1 VSVTLNLANYGTG
14 VYGTAEYGN
23 YYVTINTGVSAT
35 SAVES
40 LSAGGFEVDVTERIT
55 AGVSATGAIGSP
67 EIQTT
72 DLVTGVQGTTALGT
86 VSVNIQEDVTGVQGT
101 TAVGTT
107 LVNIQ
112 EDILGVSAI
121 GTVGSVALSNTVT
134 LTGVSATG
142 AVSPPSDIRIGK
154 TVRGW
159 SVPSAITGSIGTLV
173 LKATSNFTLTGV
185 VGTGQIGTLS
195 PNLSVPISS
204 VLGTGA
210 VESVSVNSFEI
221 DVSEKLSGVEGT
233 GQIGTI
239 SPNVAAPIS
248 GVSGTGDVS
257 GVTLSADSLIVPS
270 GVSATGQITA
280 VASGVSRGITG
291 VEGELNPLKPFTA
304 SGDAQLS
311 TAEKKFGTAS
321 LLLDGTGDFVTTS
334 YTSSLLTSSEW
345 AVDFWVYSSTLTT
358 QTAHLWDSQKSNSGF
373 ALRISSGNLQ
383 VIKDGSIARS
393 VTGQLSNNTW
403 HHIRL
408 QRRYAFTEIFVDGF
422 QRGQQ
427 AGAEYSPHTY
437 VIGAKENGSEE
448 FTGYIDEFR
457 ASTPTGLSAASFTPE
472 TEAYSL
478 DASTEALL
486 HFDGTNGSTT
496 ITNEASNVINL
507 TLTGTA
513 NTTLTGVSA
522 TGSVNTVEEK
532 PTEALLSVSATGSI
546 GSVRQNPGAGLAGVA
561 GTTVINLPAPSDAIT
576 VFDATTFSRI
586 RTVILQ
592 PKEITP
598 NRRAA

>member
-1 VSVTLNLANYGTG
+1 MAFYDTTDALYGTG
-14 VYGTAEYGN
+14 AYGSASYGI
-23 YYVTINTGVSAT
+23 VQPEVAVTGVSAT
-35 SAVES
+35 GTVES
-40 LSAGGFEVDVTERIT
+40 VAAGGFEVDISERLGSVSAIGSIGSVEVILDT
-55 AGVSATGAIGSP
+55 AFPDGVSATGSAGSVFVNLT
-67 EIQTT
+67 EA
-72 DLVTGVQGTTALGT
+72 LNSVSSTGFAGTP
-86 VSVNIQEDVTGVQGT
+86 SVNIDEPITGV
-101 TAVGTT
+101 A
-107 LVNIQ
+107 
-112 EDILGVSAI
+112 
-121 GTVGSVALSNTVT
+121 
-134 LTGVSATG
+134 ATG
-142 AVSPPSDIRIGK
+142 SAHPFGRVVSINRI
-154 TVRGW
+154 
-159 SVPSAITGSIGTLV
+159 SVVGVVAAGSIGTLSENV
-173 LKATSNFTLTGV
+173 DEPLSSVSAS
-185 VGTGQIGTLS
+185 GTIGTVSL
-195 PNLSVPISS
+195 NIS
-204 VLGTGA
+204 
-210 VESVSVNSFEI
+210 ES
-221 DVSEKLSGVEGT
+221 
-233 GQIGTI
+233 
-239 SPNVAAPIS
+239 
-248 GVSGTGDVS
+248 
-257 GVTLSADSLIVPS
+257 
-270 GVSATGQITA
+270 
-280 VASGVSRGITG
+280 ITG

-532 PTEALLSVSATGSI
+532 PTEALLSVSATTFVGSLTL
-546 GSVRQNPGAGLAGVA
+546 NTAAGLSGVV
-561 GTTVINLPAPSDAIT
+561 GTTAVNLPAPSDAIT